1 MLPPIRTLALCF
13 LAVCARAQTPADRTR
28 QALDLLLA
36 RNDQALYELFSPEMK
51 KAVTFEAFSQRF
63 DQIIPSAKPDSI
75 GEPTLRTLPT
85 AALVA
90 IPVHWPGVSLRF
102 KFSWT
107 QDGKIQ
113 GLFFDLLPAGYVN
126 PDQFT
131 ERDVTIGDDRWKL
144 PATLTLPKGNGPF
157 PTVVLVHGSGPGD
170 RDESVGGAKP
180 FLDLA
185 QGLATRGVAVL
196 RYEKRTRQY
205 PVPEAYPTMTAETV
219 EDALRAAAL
228 LRNQPGIAPQRIY
241 VLGHSQGGYMMPRI
255 LQSDRHLAGAILLA
269 ANARPLQEL
278 IVEQLEYQLSLA
290 GGGTPAQRKYLEDL
304 KKDPWIA
311 FPNLPRT
318 YRDDLLLY
326 NPAAQARTID
336 TPMLILQGERDYQVT
351 MKDFALWRASLNGRK
366 NVTFRGYPKLNHLF
380 IAGQGKSTPA
390 EYETPAHVA
399 EEVIADIAAWVQSPK

>member
-1 MLPPIRTLALCF
+1 MLQPIRTLTLSL
-13 LAVCARAQTPADRTR
+13 LAVCALAQTPADRTR

-36 RNDQALYELFSPEMK
+36 RSDQALYELFSPEMK
-51 KAVTFEAFSQRF
+51 KAVAFDAFSQRF
-63 DQIIPSAKPDSI
+63 DQIMPTGKPVSI
-75 GEPTLRTLPT
+75 GEPTVRTLPD

-90 IPVHWPGVSLRF
+90 ISVHWPGASLRF

-107 QDGKIQ
+107 LDGKIQ

-157 PTVVLVHGSGPGD
+157 PAVVLVHGSGPGD
-170 RDESVGGAKP
+170 RDETDGGAKP
-180 FLDLA
+180 FKDLA

-205 PVPEAYPTMTAETV
+205 PVPEAAPTMTAETV

-228 LRNQPGIAPQRIY
+228 LRTLPGISPQSIY

-255 LQSDRHLAGAILLA
+255 LQRDHRLAGAILLA
-269 ANARPLQEL
+269 ANARPLQE
-278 IVEQLEYQLSLA
+278 ITVEQIEYLLSLA
-290 GGGTPAQRKYLEDL
+290 GGGTPAQRIYLEDL
-304 KKDPWIA
+304 KQDPWIA
-311 FPNLPRT
+311 LSNLPQT
-318 YRDDLLLY
+318 YRADLLLY
-326 NPAAQARTID
+326 NPAAQARTLD

-351 MKDFALWRASLNGRK
+351 MKDFALWRASLNVRK
-366 NVTFRGYPKLNHLF
+366 NATFRSYPNLNHLF

-390 EYETPAHVA
+390 EYERPAHVA
-399 EEVIADIAAWVQSPK
+399 SEVIADIAAWIQSPQ